1 MNELEGRKN
10 ERTRSVRASK
20 RASGR
25 EREKSER
32 GRKRMQRGRV
42 VRELDLK
49 SGDDRFKFHGSPEI
63 KSSVK
68 LVNSQLVCL
77 LSVRFC
83 NLVTFN
89 LS

>member
-1 MNELEGRKN
+1 
-10 ERTRSVRASK
+10 
-20 RASGR
+20 
-25 EREKSER
+25 
-32 GRKRMQRGRV
+32 MQRGRV

-49 SGDDRFKFHGSPEI
+49 SGDDRFKFHGGPEI

-83 NLVTFN
+83 NDVTFN